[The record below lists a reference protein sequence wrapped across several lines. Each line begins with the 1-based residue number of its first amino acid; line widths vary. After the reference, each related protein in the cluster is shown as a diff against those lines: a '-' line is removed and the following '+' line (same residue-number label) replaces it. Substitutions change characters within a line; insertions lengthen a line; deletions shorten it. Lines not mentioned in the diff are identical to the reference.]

1 MVEITECILVG
12 DSRPLGWWQLRLP
25 PSALIPFG
33 QGVARY
39 LGVLAAAVAFAR
51 IALSGLRLLGI
62 TT

>member
-12 DSRPLGWWQLRLP
+12 DSRPSGVGQLRLP
-25 PSALIPFG
+25 PSALIPFR

-39 LGVLAAAVAFAR
+39 LGVLPAAVAFAR
-51 IALSGLRLLGI
+51 IALSGLRLPGI